1 MNNDPIRIGI
11 AGLGTVGCGLATIL
25 DENDDWIARRLGRH
39 IRIKTVAVRDT
50 TKTRAWTPPSD
61 VEVTRDCFTMAEDPE
76 IDIVVELMGGIKTAH
91 ELITRSIRAGKHVV
105 TANKALLAERGPE
118 LFALAAEHK
127 RGLYYEA
134 SAAGGIPIVEALK
147 EGLAGNRISGIV
159 GILNGT
165 ANFILTEM
173 ADKGVCFQDALKGAQ
188 DRGFAEADPTFD
200 IEGIDAA
207 HKLVV
212 LIRLAFGQDYPLAR
226 LPVKGISDI
235 DPIDIE
241 YARELGYEIKLIGR
255 VVDED
260 GQLEAGVFPMLV
272 KKTYLLAQVC
282 GSFNAVRVEGNAVG
296 AVLFQG
302 KGAGARPTG
311 SAVLAD
317 IMALVREGSCVNN
330 LGFDDPSLP
339 QANIMPPA
347 MASRPHYFRFNV
359 EDRAGVMAAL
369 SRVMG
374 ERDISIAQA
383 VQKGEPKNGTVPIVF
398 LTHGAREKDVAEAL
412 EEIGAMPFIM
422 SPIVHLRVL

>member
-1 MNNDPIRIGI
+1 MKKDPIRIGI
-11 AGLGTVGCGLATIL
+11 AGLGTVGCGLAAIL

-39 IRIKTVAVRDT
+39 ILIKTVAVRDT
-50 TKTRAWTPPSD
+50 SKPRAWTPPAD
-61 VEVTRDCFTMAEDPE
+61 VEVTRDCFTLADDPE
-76 IDIVVELMGGIKTAH
+76 IDIVVELMGGTTIAY
-91 ELITRSIRAGKHVV
+91 ELITKSIKAGKHVV

-118 LFALAAEHK
+118 LFALAAKHK

-147 EGLAGNRISGIV
+147 EGLAGNRISSLV

-173 ADKGVCFQDALKGAQ
+173 ADKGVCFQDALKDAQ

-207 HKLVV
+207 HKLIV
-212 LIRLAFGQDYPLAR
+212 LIRLAFGQDYPLAQ

-235 DPIDIE
+235 DIVDIG

-255 VVDED
+255 VINED

-272 KKTYLLAQVC
+272 KKSYLLAQVC

-296 AVLFQG
+296 SVLFQG

-317 IMALVREGSCVNN
+317 IMAIVREEPYVNN

-339 QANIMPPA
+339 PAEIIPPSQ
-347 MASRPHYFRFNV
+347 ASRPHYFRFNV
-359 EDRAGVMAAL
+359 EDRPGVMAAL
-369 SRVMG
+369 SHVMG
-374 ERDISIAQA
+374 DRDISIAQA

-398 LTHGAREKDVAEAL
+398 LTHTAKEKDVAEAL
-412 EEIGAMPFIM
+412 EEIDAMSFIK
-422 SPIVHLRVL
+422 SPIIHLRVL